1 MKIANHTEVY
11 KKVAE
16 ELNIPIDTLYKI
28 YRAYWKFIRNSIEK
42 LPLKG
47 EITENQFNEL
57 QTNFNIPSLGKLNCT
72 FDKVIG
78 LKRRL
83 EYIKKLKNGIKN

>member
-1 MKIANHTEVY
+1 MKIRNHEEVY
-11 KKVAE
+11 KRIAD
-16 ELNIPIDTLYKI
+16 ELNIPVDILYKT
-28 YRAYWKFIRNSIEK
+28 YKAYWKFIRKTIEE

-47 EITENQFNEL
+47 DITEEEFNKL

-72 FDKVIG
+72 FDKVES

-83 EYIKKLKNGIKN
+83 EYIKKLRNGIKN